1 MLIHLRLTELL
12 YLNTNIPVNSRVKDR
27 ANLRRGLYFCV
38 LYVDIKNDNYSEPQK
53 YEVRISINKGC
64 RDGIYA
70 GHGAGNMQI
79 ENLINKSTDTKNTD
93 TKTINDMTAGM
104 RVSDYIKT
112 DSSDNMSKKAAVVG
126 SSNSVDMSDTI
137 YARPQAKNEA
147 GNNDGTDMA
156 ENLLNDMNQTSENR
170 RNDMIVTASTTTSD
184 DYKAAKDDGYDV
196 IVTETD
202 KIKAVLA
209 KAGVDISIYG
219 DDLSKEQLTDITGSQ
234 TEAAMLVN
242 QMKAY
247 DIPATDDNIKAGTD
261 AIDRAKSLTNI
272 SNETKAYLVRNNMNP
287 TVSNVYKATY
297 SSSQVQNY
305 KQKVGITDNVKQLYD
320 DNQYG
325 DKGAESQGKI
335 SDELFEE
342 LKPQLKQI
350 LEEVH
355 IDSSD
360 ENLNQCRWLI
370 DEDIAVTPD
379 NVLLA
384 NQIDGITAAGENVSS
399 DFYARAVT
407 EALAMGKKAADATM
421 SQDGLTFDMAKKA
434 CDVLGEATADDIVTL
449 ESDNIPVTIE
459 NLSKLI
465 AARGKDSAASQV
477 SANKAADNQITDS
490 REARLVTAQRKLE
503 EARLS
508 MTAEANLSL
517 IKKGVSID
525 TEPIERVVELLK
537 QQENKYYGALFGDSS
552 VEASDDRVR
561 MYNNVCDI
569 FNQMKQQP
577 AYVLTLESADDTVY
591 ELYTAGKAM
600 KQSLE
605 AAASGYETLM
615 TSPRADMGD
624 SISKAFQNVDDILKE
639 LQIDT
644 SESNRRAVRIL
655 AYNSTDITEDNIK
668 QIKSVDEQVQRAFS
682 DMTPAVTIEMIK
694 RGISPL
700 DMSMSDISDTAR
712 RIKSENPDERDEKFS
727 EFLWKLEKKNE
738 ISEEERDSYIG
749 IYRLISQVE
758 QSDGAV
764 IGSLVNQGADITMK
778 NLLTAVRV
786 RGKSAMDYKV
796 DDTFAGV
803 DSVSSGIKIDS
814 QIESA
819 YHTNCLRDVLDTLSP
834 EKMEFVQYDSWLD
847 MTPEQLR
854 QAVYEADD
862 DNALS
867 EQYATEQLRQFN
879 QAVSAPENVYAFL
892 EKYDV
897 KTTAVNLM
905 AASRL
910 MKNPSETVRNLW
922 ERGDSATARALL
934 DETLRRFS
942 ESVKNPK
949 ELAQAQETLADTAE
963 HVMDSMIIED
973 RHTGS
978 IDLRQMKLLCSQ
990 LRIASNMSRQENY
1003 IVPIETADGVTGM
1016 KLRIVRGEDKKG
1028 LVDIFLEDKKCGRV
1042 AAYFEAK
1049 ENSVSAMIV
1058 TDDEQTKKLFEDN
1071 ITMFEAGIS
1080 DGEQRVRIDVALEH
1094 DISAKESKMSDMKS
1108 NTESDNETK
1117 KQLDGSESVQ
1127 TTRLY
1132 HIAEQF
1138 IVNVQRV
1145 IAQDSL

>member
-1 MLIHLRLTELL
+1 
-12 YLNTNIPVNSRVKDR
+12 
-27 ANLRRGLYFCV
+27 
-38 LYVDIKNDNYSEPQK
+38 
-53 YEVRISINKGC
+53 
-64 RDGIYA
+64 
-70 GHGAGNMQI
+70 MQI

-147 GNNDGTDMA
+147 GNSDDTDMA

-219 DDLSKEQLTDITGSQ
+219 DDLSMEQLTDITGSQ

-297 SSSQVQNY
+297 SSSQVQDY
-305 KQKVGITDNVKQLYD
+305 RQKTKMT
-320 DNQYG
+320 
-325 DKGAESQGKI
+325 EI

-350 LEEVH
+350 LEEAH

-384 NQIDGITAAGENVSS
+384 NQVDCINAAEENVSS

-407 EALAMGKKAADATM
+407 EALAMGKKATDATM
-421 SQDGLTFDMAKKA
+421 SQDGLTFD
-434 CDVLGEATADDIVTL
+434 
-449 ESDNIPVTIE
+449 
-459 NLSKLI
+459 
-465 AARGKDSAASQV
+465 
-477 SANKAADNQITDS
+477 
-490 REARLVTAQRKLE
+490 
-503 EARLS
+503 
-508 MTAEANLSL
+508 
-517 IKKGVSID
+517 
-525 TEPIERVVELLK
+525 
-537 QQENKYYGALFGDSS
+537 
-552 VEASDDRVR
+552 
-561 MYNNVCDI
+561 
-569 FNQMKQQP
+569 
-577 AYVLTLESADDTVY
+577 
-591 ELYTAGKAM
+591 
-600 KQSLE
+600 
-605 AAASGYETLM
+605 
-615 TSPRADMGD
+615 
-624 SISKAFQNVDDILKE
+624 
-639 LQIDT
+639 
-644 SESNRRAVRIL
+644 
-655 AYNSTDITEDNIK
+655 
-668 QIKSVDEQVQRAFS
+668 IKSVDEQVQRAFS

-712 RIKSENPDERDEKFS
+712 RIKSENPDEKDEKFS

-854 QAVYEADD
+854 QAVYEADE

-879 QAVSAPENVYAFL
+879 QAVSVPENVYAFL

-910 MKNPSETVRNLW
+910 MKNPSEAVRNLW

-1016 KLRIVRGEDKKG
+1016 KLSIVRGEDKKG
-1028 LVDIFLEDKKCGRV
+1028 MVDIFLEDKKCGRV

-1094 DISAKESKMSDMKS
+1094 DISAKESKMSD
-1108 NTESDNETK
+1108 NETK

>member
-1 MLIHLRLTELL
+1 MSI
-12 YLNTNIPVNSRVKDR
+12 YK
-27 ANLRRGLYFCV
+27 
-38 LYVDIKNDNYSEPQK
+38 KDNYSEPQK
-53 YEVRISINKGC
+53 HEVRISINKDC

-219 DDLSKEQLTDITGSQ
+219 DELSREQLTDITGSQ

-247 DIPATDDNIKAGTD
+247 DIPVTDDNIKAGTD

-297 SSSQVQNY
+297 SSSQVQNF

-325 DKGAESQGKI
+325 DKGAGSQGKI

-350 LEEVH
+350 LDDAH

-407 EALAMGKKAADATM
+407 EALAMGKKATDATM
-421 SQDGLTFDMAKKA
+421 SQDGLTFNMAKKA

-465 AARGKDSAASQV
+465 AARGRDSAASQA

-537 QQENKYYGALFGDSS
+537 QQENKYYGALFGESS

-600 KQSLE
+600 RQSLE

-682 DMTPAVTIEMIK
+682 DMTPAVTLEMIK

-764 IGSLVNQGADITMK
+764 IGSLVNRGADITMK

-803 DSVSSGIKIDS
+803 DSVSRGIKIDS

-834 EKMEFVQYDSWLD
+834 EKMEFVQDDSWLE

-854 QAVYEADD
+854 QAVYEADE
-862 DNALS
+862 DNTLS

-879 QAVSAPENVYAFL
+879 QAVSVPESVYAFL

-910 MKNPSETVRNLW
+910 MKNPSEAVRNLW
-922 ERGDSATARALL
+922 ERGNSATAKALF

-973 RHTGS
+973 RRTGS
-978 IDLRQMKLLCSQ
+978 LDIRQMKLLCSQ
-990 LRIASNMSRQENY
+990 LRIASSMSRQENY

-1016 KLRIVRGEDKKG
+1016 KLSIVRGEDKKG

-1071 ITMFEAGIS
+1071 ITTFESGVS

-1138 IVNVQRV
+1138 IVNAQRV

>member
-1 MLIHLRLTELL
+1 
-12 YLNTNIPVNSRVKDR
+12 
-27 ANLRRGLYFCV
+27 
-38 LYVDIKNDNYSEPQK
+38 
-53 YEVRISINKGC
+53 
-64 RDGIYA
+64 
-70 GHGAGNMQI
+70 MQI

-219 DDLSKEQLTDITGSQ
+219 DDLSREQLTDITGSQ

-261 AIDRAKSLTNI
+261 AIDRAKSITNI

-305 KQKVGITDNVKQLYD
+305 KQKVGITDNVKQLY
-320 DNQYG
+320 
-325 DKGAESQGKI
+325 
-335 SDELFEE
+335 EE

-350 LEEVH
+350 LEEAH

-421 SQDGLTFDMAKKA
+421 SQDGLTFDMAREV
-434 CDVLGEATADDIVTL
+434 CDVLSEATAEDIVTL
-449 ESDNIPVTIE
+449 ESDNMPVTIE

-465 AARGKDSAASQV
+465 AARGKDGAASQA
-477 SANKAADNQITDS
+477 SANKALDNQITDS

-537 QQENKYYGALFGDSS
+537 QQENKYYGALFGESS

-577 AYVLTLESADDTVY
+577 AYVLTLESSDDTVY

-605 AAASGYETLM
+605 AASGYETLM

-639 LQIDT
+639 LQIET

-655 AYNSTDITEDNIK
+655 AYNSTNITEENIK
-668 QIKSVDEQVQRAFS
+668 QIKSIDEQVQRAFS
-682 DMTPAVTIEMIK
+682 DMTPAVTLEMIK

-712 RIKSENPDERDEKFS
+712 QIKSENHDERDEKFS

-803 DSVSSGIKIDS
+803 DSVSRGIKIDS
-814 QIESA
+814 QIERA
-819 YHTNCLRDVLDTLSP
+819 YQANCLRDVLDTLSP
-834 EKMEFVQYDSWLD
+834 EKMEFVQDDSWLE

-854 QAVYEADD
+854 QAVYEADE
-862 DNALS
+862 DNTLS

-879 QAVSAPENVYAFL
+879 QAVSVPENVYAFL

-910 MKNPSETVRNLW
+910 MKNPSEAVRNLW

-978 IDLRQMKLLCSQ
+978 IDIRQMKLLCSQ

-1117 KQLDGSESVQ
+1117 KQLDGGESVQ

>member
-1 MLIHLRLTELL
+1 
-12 YLNTNIPVNSRVKDR
+12 
-27 ANLRRGLYFCV
+27 
-38 LYVDIKNDNYSEPQK
+38 
-53 YEVRISINKGC
+53 
-64 RDGIYA
+64 
-70 GHGAGNMQI
+70 MQI

-219 DDLSKEQLTDITGSQ
+219 DDLSREQLTDITGSQ

-261 AIDRAKSLTNI
+261 AIDRAKSITNI

-305 KQKVGITDNVKQLYD
+305 KQKVGITDNVKQLY
-320 DNQYG
+320 
-325 DKGAESQGKI
+325 
-335 SDELFEE
+335 EE

-350 LEEVH
+350 LEEAH

-421 SQDGLTFDMAKKA
+421 SQDGLTFDMAREV
-434 CDVLGEATADDIVTL
+434 CDVLSEATAEDIVTL
-449 ESDNIPVTIE
+449 ESDNMPVTIE

-465 AARGKDSAASQV
+465 AARGKDGAASQA
-477 SANKAADNQITDS
+477 SANKALDNQITDS

-537 QQENKYYGALFGDSS
+537 QQENKYYGALFGESS

-577 AYVLTLESADDTVY
+577 AYVLTLESSDDTVY

-605 AAASGYETLM
+605 AASGYETLM

-639 LQIDT
+639 LQIET

-655 AYNSTDITEDNIK
+655 AYNSTNITEENIK
-668 QIKSVDEQVQRAFS
+668 QIKSIDEQVQRAFS
-682 DMTPAVTIEMIK
+682 DMTPAVTLEMIK

-712 RIKSENPDERDEKFS
+712 QIKSENHDERDEKFS

-803 DSVSSGIKIDS
+803 DSVSRGIKIDS

-819 YHTNCLRDVLDTLSP
+819 YQANCLRDVLDTLSP
-834 EKMEFVQYDSWLD
+834 EKMEFVQDDSWLE

-854 QAVYEADD
+854 QAVYEADE
-862 DNALS
+862 DNTLS

-879 QAVSAPENVYAFL
+879 QAVSVLENVYAFL

-910 MKNPSETVRNLW
+910 MKNPSEAVRNLW

-978 IDLRQMKLLCSQ
+978 IDIRQMKLLCSQ

-1117 KQLDGSESVQ
+1117 KQLDGGESVQ

>member
-1 MLIHLRLTELL
+1 
-12 YLNTNIPVNSRVKDR
+12 
-27 ANLRRGLYFCV
+27 
-38 LYVDIKNDNYSEPQK
+38 
-53 YEVRISINKGC
+53 
-64 RDGIYA
+64 
-70 GHGAGNMQI
+70 MQI

-219 DDLSKEQLTDITGSQ
+219 DDLSREQLTDITGSQ

-261 AIDRAKSLTNI
+261 AIDRAKSITNI

-305 KQKVGITDNVKQLYD
+305 KQKVGITDNVKQLY
-320 DNQYG
+320 
-325 DKGAESQGKI
+325 
-335 SDELFEE
+335 EE

-350 LEEVH
+350 LEEAH

-421 SQDGLTFDMAKKA
+421 SQDGLTFDMAREV
-434 CDVLGEATADDIVTL
+434 CDVLSEATAEDIVTL
-449 ESDNIPVTIE
+449 ESDNMPVTIE

-465 AARGKDSAASQV
+465 AARGKDGAASQA
-477 SANKAADNQITDS
+477 SANKALDNQITDS

-537 QQENKYYGALFGDSS
+537 QQENKYYGALFGESS

-577 AYVLTLESADDTVY
+577 AYVLTLESSDDTVY

-605 AAASGYETLM
+605 AASGYETLM

-639 LQIDT
+639 LQIET

-655 AYNSTDITEDNIK
+655 AYNSTNITEENIK
-668 QIKSVDEQVQRAFS
+668 QIKSIEEQVQRAFS
-682 DMTPAVTIEMIK
+682 DMTPAVTLEMIK

-712 RIKSENPDERDEKFS
+712 QIKSENHDERDEKFS

-803 DSVSSGIKIDS
+803 DSVSRGIKIDS

-819 YHTNCLRDVLDTLSP
+819 YQANCLRDVLDTLSP
-834 EKMEFVQYDSWLD
+834 EKMEFVQDDSWLE

-854 QAVYEADD
+854 QAVYEADE
-862 DNALS
+862 DNTLS

-879 QAVSAPENVYAFL
+879 QAVSVPENVYAFL

-910 MKNPSETVRNLW
+910 MKNPSEAVRNLW

-978 IDLRQMKLLCSQ
+978 IDIRQMKLLCSQ

-1117 KQLDGSESVQ
+1117 KQLDGGESVQ

>member
-1 MLIHLRLTELL
+1 MSIYNKKITIQNHPLT
-12 YLNTNIPVNSRVKDR
+12 
-27 ANLRRGLYFCV
+27 
-38 LYVDIKNDNYSEPQK
+38 
-53 YEVRISINKGC
+53 YEKKISINKGC

-93 TKTINDMTAGM
+93 TKTINDMTTGM

-147 GNNDGTDMA
+147 GNSDDTDMA

-219 DDLSKEQLTDITGSQ
+219 DDLSMEQLTDITGSQ

-325 DKGAESQGKI
+325 DKGAGSRGKI

-350 LEEVH
+350 LEEAH

-384 NQIDGITAAGENVSS
+384 NQVDCINAAGENVSS

-407 EALAMGKKAADATM
+407 EALAMGKKATEATM

-465 AARGKDSAASQV
+465 AARGKDSAASQA

-537 QQENKYYGALFGDSS
+537 QQENKYYGALFGESS

-727 EFLWKLEKKNE
+727 EFLWKLERKNE

-803 DSVSSGIKIDS
+803 DSVSRGIKIDS

-854 QAVYEADD
+854 QAVYEANE

-879 QAVSAPENVYAFL
+879 QAVSVPENVYAFL

-910 MKNPSETVRNLW
+910 MKNPSEAVRNLW

-1016 KLRIVRGEDKKG
+1016 KLSIVRGEDKKG
-1028 LVDIFLEDKKCGRV
+1028 MVDIFLEDKKCGRV

-1117 KQLDGSESVQ
+1117 KQLDGGESVQ

>member
-1 MLIHLRLTELL
+1 
-12 YLNTNIPVNSRVKDR
+12 
-27 ANLRRGLYFCV
+27 
-38 LYVDIKNDNYSEPQK
+38 
-53 YEVRISINKGC
+53 
-64 RDGIYA
+64 
-70 GHGAGNMQI
+70 MQI

-219 DDLSKEQLTDITGSQ
+219 DDLSREQLTDITGSQ

-261 AIDRAKSLTNI
+261 AIDRAKSITNI

-305 KQKVGITDNVKQLYD
+305 KQKVGITDNVKQLY
-320 DNQYG
+320 
-325 DKGAESQGKI
+325 
-335 SDELFEE
+335 EE

-350 LEEVH
+350 LEEAH

-421 SQDGLTFDMAKKA
+421 SQDGLTFDMAREV
-434 CDVLGEATADDIVTL
+434 CDVLSEATAEDIVTL
-449 ESDNIPVTIE
+449 ESDNMPVTIE

-465 AARGKDSAASQV
+465 AARGKDGAASQA
-477 SANKAADNQITDS
+477 SANKALDNQITDS

-537 QQENKYYGALFGDSS
+537 QQENKYYGALFGESS

-577 AYVLTLESADDTVY
+577 AYVLTLESSDDTVY

-605 AAASGYETLM
+605 AASGYETLM

-639 LQIDT
+639 LQIET
-644 SESNRRAVRIL
+644 SESNRRAVKIL
-655 AYNSTDITEDNIK
+655 AYNSTNITEENIK
-668 QIKSVDEQVQRAFS
+668 QIKSIDEQVQRAFS
-682 DMTPAVTIEMIK
+682 DMTPAVTLEMIK

-712 RIKSENPDERDEKFS
+712 QIKSENHDERDEKFS

-803 DSVSSGIKIDS
+803 DSVSRGIKIDS

-819 YHTNCLRDVLDTLSP
+819 YQANCLRDVLDTLSP
-834 EKMEFVQYDSWLD
+834 EKMEFVQDDSWLE

-854 QAVYEADD
+854 QAVYEADE
-862 DNALS
+862 DNTLS

-879 QAVSAPENVYAFL
+879 QAVSVPENVYAFL

-910 MKNPSETVRNLW
+910 MKNPSEAVRNLW

-978 IDLRQMKLLCSQ
+978 IDIRQMKLLCSQ

-1117 KQLDGSESVQ
+1117 KQLDGGESVQ

>member
-1 MLIHLRLTELL
+1 
-12 YLNTNIPVNSRVKDR
+12 
-27 ANLRRGLYFCV
+27 
-38 LYVDIKNDNYSEPQK
+38 
-53 YEVRISINKGC
+53 
-64 RDGIYA
+64 
-70 GHGAGNMQI
+70 MQI

-219 DDLSKEQLTDITGSQ
+219 DDLSREQLTDITGSQ

-261 AIDRAKSLTNI
+261 AIDRAKSITNI

-305 KQKVGITDNVKQLYD
+305 KQKVGITDNVKQLY
-320 DNQYG
+320 
-325 DKGAESQGKI
+325 
-335 SDELFEE
+335 EE

-350 LEEVH
+350 LEEAH

-370 DEDIAVTPD
+370 DEDIAVTPN

-421 SQDGLTFDMAKKA
+421 SQDGLTFDMAREV
-434 CDVLGEATADDIVTL
+434 CDVLSEATAEDIVTL
-449 ESDNIPVTIE
+449 ESDNMPVTIE

-465 AARGKDSAASQV
+465 AARGKDGAASQA
-477 SANKAADNQITDS
+477 SANKALDNQITDS

-537 QQENKYYGALFGDSS
+537 QQENKYYGALFGESS

-577 AYVLTLESADDTVY
+577 AYVLTLESSDDTVY

-605 AAASGYETLM
+605 AASGYETLM

-639 LQIDT
+639 LQIET

-655 AYNSTDITEDNIK
+655 AYNSTNITEENIK
-668 QIKSVDEQVQRAFS
+668 QIKSIDEQVQRAFS
-682 DMTPAVTIEMIK
+682 DMTPAVTLEMIK

-712 RIKSENPDERDEKFS
+712 QIKSENHDERDEKFS

-803 DSVSSGIKIDS
+803 DSVSRGIKIDS

-819 YHTNCLRDVLDTLSP
+819 YQANCLRDVLDTLSP
-834 EKMEFVQYDSWLD
+834 EKMEFVQDDSWLE

-854 QAVYEADD
+854 QAVYEADE
-862 DNALS
+862 DNTLS

-879 QAVSAPENVYAFL
+879 QAVSVPENVYAFL

-910 MKNPSETVRNLW
+910 MKNPSEAVRNLW

-978 IDLRQMKLLCSQ
+978 IDIRQMKLLCSQ

-1117 KQLDGSESVQ
+1117 KQLDGGESVQ

>member
-1 MLIHLRLTELL
+1 
-12 YLNTNIPVNSRVKDR
+12 
-27 ANLRRGLYFCV
+27 
-38 LYVDIKNDNYSEPQK
+38 
-53 YEVRISINKGC
+53 
-64 RDGIYA
+64 
-70 GHGAGNMQI
+70 MQI

-112 DSSDNMSKKAAVVG
+112 ASSDNMSKKAAVVG

-219 DDLSKEQLTDITGSQ
+219 DDLSREQLTDITGSQ

-261 AIDRAKSLTNI
+261 AIDRAKSITNI

-305 KQKVGITDNVKQLYD
+305 KQKVGITDNVKQLY
-320 DNQYG
+320 
-325 DKGAESQGKI
+325 
-335 SDELFEE
+335 EE

-350 LEEVH
+350 LEEAH

-421 SQDGLTFDMAKKA
+421 SQDGLTFDMAREV
-434 CDVLGEATADDIVTL
+434 CDVLSEATAEDIVTL
-449 ESDNIPVTIE
+449 ESDNMPVTIE

-465 AARGKDSAASQV
+465 AARGKDGAASQA
-477 SANKAADNQITDS
+477 SANKALDNQITDS

-537 QQENKYYGALFGDSS
+537 QQENKYYGALFGESS

-577 AYVLTLESADDTVY
+577 AYVLTLESSDDTVY

-605 AAASGYETLM
+605 AASGYETLM

-639 LQIDT
+639 LQIET

-655 AYNSTDITEDNIK
+655 AYNSTNITEENIK
-668 QIKSVDEQVQRAFS
+668 QIKSIDEQVQRAFS
-682 DMTPAVTIEMIK
+682 DMTPAVTLEMIK

-712 RIKSENPDERDEKFS
+712 QIKSENHDERDEKFS

-803 DSVSSGIKIDS
+803 DSVSRGIKIDS

-819 YHTNCLRDVLDTLSP
+819 YQANCLRDVLDTLSP
-834 EKMEFVQYDSWLD
+834 EKMEFVQDDSWLE

-854 QAVYEADD
+854 QAVYEADE
-862 DNALS
+862 DNTLS

-879 QAVSAPENVYAFL
+879 QAVSVPENVYAFL

-910 MKNPSETVRNLW
+910 MKNPSEAVRNLW

-978 IDLRQMKLLCSQ
+978 IDIRQMKLLCSQ

-1094 DISAKESKMSDMKS
+1094 DISAKEPMASDTKS
-1108 NTESDNETK
+1108 ATESDNETK
-1117 KQLDGSESVQ
+1117 KQLDGGESVQ

>member
-1 MLIHLRLTELL
+1 
-12 YLNTNIPVNSRVKDR
+12 
-27 ANLRRGLYFCV
+27 
-38 LYVDIKNDNYSEPQK
+38 
-53 YEVRISINKGC
+53 
-64 RDGIYA
+64 
-70 GHGAGNMQI
+70 MQI
-79 ENLINKSTDTKNTD
+79 ENLINKSIDTKNTD

-219 DDLSKEQLTDITGSQ
+219 DDLSREQLTDITGSQ

-261 AIDRAKSLTNI
+261 AIDRAKSITNI

-305 KQKVGITDNVKQLYD
+305 KQKVGITDNVKQLY
-320 DNQYG
+320 
-325 DKGAESQGKI
+325 
-335 SDELFEE
+335 EE

-350 LEEVH
+350 LEEAH

-421 SQDGLTFDMAKKA
+421 SQDGLTFDMAREV
-434 CDVLGEATADDIVTL
+434 CDVLSEATAEDIVTL
-449 ESDNIPVTIE
+449 ESDNMPVTIE

-465 AARGKDSAASQV
+465 AARGKDGAASQA
-477 SANKAADNQITDS
+477 SANKALDNQITDS

-537 QQENKYYGALFGDSS
+537 QQENKYYGALFGESS

-577 AYVLTLESADDTVY
+577 AYVLTLESSDDTVY

-605 AAASGYETLM
+605 AASGYETLM

-639 LQIDT
+639 LQIET

-655 AYNSTDITEDNIK
+655 AYNSTNITEENIK
-668 QIKSVDEQVQRAFS
+668 QIKSIDEQVQRAFS
-682 DMTPAVTIEMIK
+682 DMTPAVTLEMIK

-712 RIKSENPDERDEKFS
+712 QIKSENHDERDEKFS

-803 DSVSSGIKIDS
+803 DSVSRGIKIDS

-819 YHTNCLRDVLDTLSP
+819 YQANCLRDVLDTLSP
-834 EKMEFVQYDSWLD
+834 EKMEFVQDDSWLE

-854 QAVYEADD
+854 QAVYEADE
-862 DNALS
+862 DNTLS

-879 QAVSAPENVYAFL
+879 QAVSVPENVYAFL

-910 MKNPSETVRNLW
+910 MKNPSEAVRNLW

-978 IDLRQMKLLCSQ
+978 IDIRQMKLLCSQ

-1117 KQLDGSESVQ
+1117 KQLDGGESVQ

>member
-1 MLIHLRLTELL
+1 
-12 YLNTNIPVNSRVKDR
+12 
-27 ANLRRGLYFCV
+27 
-38 LYVDIKNDNYSEPQK
+38 
-53 YEVRISINKGC
+53 
-64 RDGIYA
+64 
-70 GHGAGNMQI
+70 MQI

-147 GNNDGTDMA
+147 GNNNGTDMA

-219 DDLSKEQLTDITGSQ
+219 DDLSMEQLTDITGSQ

-325 DKGAESQGKI
+325 DKGAGSQGKI

-434 CDVLGEATADDIVTL
+434 CDVLGEATSDDIVTL
-449 ESDNIPVTIE
+449 ESDNMPVTIE

-465 AARGKDSAASQV
+465 AARGKDSAASQG

-525 TEPIERVVELLK
+525 TEPIERVVEMLK
-537 QQENKYYGALFGDSS
+537 QQENKYYGALFGESS

-577 AYVLTLESADDTVY
+577 AYVLTLESSDDTVY

-738 ISEEERDSYIG
+738 ISEKERDSYIG

-803 DSVSSGIKIDS
+803 DSVSRGIKIDS

-854 QAVYEADD
+854 QAVYEADE

-879 QAVSAPENVYAFL
+879 QAVSVPENVYAFL

-910 MKNPSETVRNLW
+910 MKNPSEAVRTLW

-1094 DISAKESKMSDMKS
+1094 DISVKESKMSDMKS

>member
-1 MLIHLRLTELL
+1 
-12 YLNTNIPVNSRVKDR
+12 
-27 ANLRRGLYFCV
+27 
-38 LYVDIKNDNYSEPQK
+38 
-53 YEVRISINKGC
+53 
-64 RDGIYA
+64 
-70 GHGAGNMQI
+70 MQI

-219 DDLSKEQLTDITGSQ
+219 DDLSMEQLTDITGSQ

-287 TVSNVYKATY
+287 TVFNVYKATY

-325 DKGAESQGKI
+325 DKGAGSQGKI

-350 LEEVH
+350 LEEAH

-384 NQIDGITAAGENVSS
+384 NQVDCINAAGENVSS

-407 EALAMGKKAADATM
+407 EALAMGKKATDATM
-421 SQDGLTFDMAKKA
+421 SQDGLIFDMAKKA

-465 AARGKDSAASQV
+465 AARGKDSAASQA

-700 DMSMSDISDTAR
+700 DMSMSDISETAR

-803 DSVSSGIKIDS
+803 DSVSRGIKIDS

-854 QAVYEADD
+854 QAVYEANE

-879 QAVSAPENVYAFL
+879 QAVSVPENVYAFL

-910 MKNPSETVRNLW
+910 MKNPSEAVRNLW
-922 ERGDSATARALL
+922 KRGDSATARALL

-1117 KQLDGSESVQ
+1117 KQLDGGESVQ

>member
-1 MLIHLRLTELL
+1 
-12 YLNTNIPVNSRVKDR
+12 
-27 ANLRRGLYFCV
+27 
-38 LYVDIKNDNYSEPQK
+38 
-53 YEVRISINKGC
+53 
-64 RDGIYA
+64 
-70 GHGAGNMQI
+70 MQI

-147 GNNDGTDMA
+147 GNNDDTDMA

-219 DDLSKEQLTDITGSQ
+219 DDLSRQQLTDITGSQ

-261 AIDRAKSLTNI
+261 AIDRAKSITNI

-325 DKGAESQGKI
+325 DKGAGSQGKI

-350 LEEVH
+350 LEEAH

-434 CDVLGEATADDIVTL
+434 CDVLGEATAEDIVTL
-449 ESDNIPVTIE
+449 ESDNMPVTIE

-465 AARGKDSAASQV
+465 AVRDKDSAASQA

-537 QQENKYYGALFGDSS
+537 QQENKYYGALFGESS

-624 SISKAFQNVDDILKE
+624 SMSKAFQNVDDILKE

-655 AYNSTDITEDNIK
+655 AYNSTDITEENIK

-854 QAVYEADD
+854 QAVYEANE

-879 QAVSAPENVYAFL
+879 HAVSAPENVYAFL

-910 MKNPSETVRNLW
+910 MKNPSEAVRNLW

-978 IDLRQMKLLCSQ
+978 IDIRQMKLLCSQ

-1058 TDDEQTKKLFEDN
+1058 TDDEQTKRLFEDN

-1094 DISAKESKMSDMKS
+1094 DISAKESKMSD
-1108 NTESDNETK
+1108 NETK
-1117 KQLDGSESVQ
+1117 KLLDGSESVQ

>member
-1 MLIHLRLTELL
+1 
-12 YLNTNIPVNSRVKDR
+12 
-27 ANLRRGLYFCV
+27 
-38 LYVDIKNDNYSEPQK
+38 
-53 YEVRISINKGC
+53 
-64 RDGIYA
+64 
-70 GHGAGNMQI
+70 MQI

-147 GNNDGTDMA
+147 GNKDGIDMA

-219 DDLSKEQLTDITGSQ
+219 DDLSREQLTDITGSQ

-261 AIDRAKSLTNI
+261 AIDRAKSITNI

-305 KQKVGITDNVKQLYD
+305 KQKVGITDNVKQLY
-320 DNQYG
+320 
-325 DKGAESQGKI
+325 
-335 SDELFEE
+335 EE

-350 LEEVH
+350 LEEAH

-421 SQDGLTFDMAKKA
+421 SQDGLTFDMAREV
-434 CDVLGEATADDIVTL
+434 CDVLSEATAEDIVTL
-449 ESDNIPVTIE
+449 ESDNMPVTIE

-465 AARGKDSAASQV
+465 AARGKDGAASQA
-477 SANKAADNQITDS
+477 SANKALDNQITDS

-537 QQENKYYGALFGDSS
+537 QQENKYYGALFGESS

-577 AYVLTLESADDTVY
+577 AYVLTLESSDDTVY

-605 AAASGYETLM
+605 AASGYETLM

-639 LQIDT
+639 LQIET

-655 AYNSTDITEDNIK
+655 AYNSTNITEENIK
-668 QIKSVDEQVQRAFS
+668 QIKSIDEQVQRAFS
-682 DMTPAVTIEMIK
+682 DMTPAVTLEMIK

-712 RIKSENPDERDEKFS
+712 QIKSENHDERDEKFS

-803 DSVSSGIKIDS
+803 DSVSRGIKIDS

-819 YHTNCLRDVLDTLSP
+819 YQANCLRDVLDTLSP
-834 EKMEFVQYDSWLD
+834 EKMEFVQDDSWLE

-854 QAVYEADD
+854 QAVYEADE
-862 DNALS
+862 DNTLS

-879 QAVSAPENVYAFL
+879 QAVSVPENVYAFL

-910 MKNPSETVRNLW
+910 MKNPSEAVRNLW

-978 IDLRQMKLLCSQ
+978 IDIRQMKLLCSQ

-1117 KQLDGSESVQ
+1117 KQLDGGESVQ

>member
-1 MLIHLRLTELL
+1 MSIYSKKITIQNHPLTYE
-12 YLNTNIPVNSRVKDR
+12 
-27 ANLRRGLYFCV
+27 
-38 LYVDIKNDNYSEPQK
+38 QK
-53 YEVRISINKGC
+53 ISINKGC

-147 GNNDGTDMA
+147 GNNDDTDMA

-325 DKGAESQGKI
+325 DKGAGSQGKI

-350 LEEVH
+350 LEEAH

-434 CDVLGEATADDIVTL
+434 CDVLGEATAEDIVTL
-449 ESDNIPVTIE
+449 ESDNMPVTIE

-465 AARGKDSAASQV
+465 AVRDKDSAASQA

-537 QQENKYYGALFGDSS
+537 QQENKYYGALFGESS

-655 AYNSTDITEDNIK
+655 AYNSTDITEENIK

-854 QAVYEADD
+854 QAVYEANE

-879 QAVSAPENVYAFL
+879 HAVSAPENVYAFL

-910 MKNPSETVRNLW
+910 MKNPSEAVRNLW

-978 IDLRQMKLLCSQ
+978 IDIRQMKLLCSQ

-1058 TDDEQTKKLFEDN
+1058 TDDEQTKRLFEDN

-1094 DISAKESKMSDMKS
+1094 DISAKESKMSD
-1108 NTESDNETK
+1108 NETK
-1117 KQLDGSESVQ
+1117 KLLDGSESVQ

>member
-1 MLIHLRLTELL
+1 MD
-12 YLNTNIPVNSRVKDR
+12 K
-27 ANLRRGLYFCV
+27 
-38 LYVDIKNDNYSEPQK
+38 K

-219 DDLSKEQLTDITGSQ
+219 DDLSREQLTDITGSQ

-325 DKGAESQGKI
+325 DKGAGSQGKI

-350 LEEVH
+350 LEEAH

-434 CDVLGEATADDIVTL
+434 CDVLGEATAEDIVTL
-449 ESDNIPVTIE
+449 ESDNMPVTIE

-465 AARGKDSAASQV
+465 AVRDKDSAASQA

-537 QQENKYYGALFGDSS
+537 QQENKYYGALFGESS

-655 AYNSTDITEDNIK
+655 AYNSTDITEENIK

-854 QAVYEADD
+854 QAVYEAGE

-879 QAVSAPENVYAFL
+879 HAVSAPENVYAFL

-910 MKNPSETVRNLW
+910 MKNPSEAVRNLW

-978 IDLRQMKLLCSQ
+978 IDIRQMKLLCSQ

-1058 TDDEQTKKLFEDN
+1058 TDDEQTKRLFEDN

-1094 DISAKESKMSDMKS
+1094 DISAKESKMSD
-1108 NTESDNETK
+1108 NETK
-1117 KQLDGSESVQ
+1117 KLLDGSESVQ

>member
-1 MLIHLRLTELL
+1 
-12 YLNTNIPVNSRVKDR
+12 
-27 ANLRRGLYFCV
+27 
-38 LYVDIKNDNYSEPQK
+38 
-53 YEVRISINKGC
+53 
-64 RDGIYA
+64 
-70 GHGAGNMQI
+70 MQI

-112 DSSDNMSKKAAVVG
+112 DRGHKMSIKAAVVG

-219 DDLSKEQLTDITGSQ
+219 DDLSREQLTDITGSQ

-261 AIDRAKSLTNI
+261 AIDRAKSITNI

-305 KQKVGITDNVKQLYD
+305 KQKVGITDNVKQLY
-320 DNQYG
+320 
-325 DKGAESQGKI
+325 
-335 SDELFEE
+335 EE

-350 LEEVH
+350 LEEAH

-421 SQDGLTFDMAKKA
+421 SQDGLTFDMAREV
-434 CDVLGEATADDIVTL
+434 CDVLSEATAEDIVTL
-449 ESDNIPVTIE
+449 ESDNMPVTIE

-465 AARGKDSAASQV
+465 AARGKDGAASQA
-477 SANKAADNQITDS
+477 SANKALDNQITDS

-537 QQENKYYGALFGDSS
+537 QQENKYYGALFGESS

-577 AYVLTLESADDTVY
+577 AYVLTLESSDDTVY

-605 AAASGYETLM
+605 AASGYETLM

-639 LQIDT
+639 LQIET

-655 AYNSTDITEDNIK
+655 AYNSTNITEENIK
-668 QIKSVDEQVQRAFS
+668 QIKSIDEQVQRAFS
-682 DMTPAVTIEMIK
+682 DMTPAVTLEMIK

-712 RIKSENPDERDEKFS
+712 QIKSENHDERDEKFS

-803 DSVSSGIKIDS
+803 DSVSRGIKIDS

-819 YHTNCLRDVLDTLSP
+819 YQANCLRDVLDTLSP
-834 EKMEFVQYDSWLD
+834 EKMEFVQDDSWLE

-854 QAVYEADD
+854 QAVYEADE
-862 DNALS
+862 DNTLS

-879 QAVSAPENVYAFL
+879 QAVSVPENVYAFL

-910 MKNPSETVRNLW
+910 MKNPSEAVRNLW

-978 IDLRQMKLLCSQ
+978 IDIRQMKLLCSQ

-1117 KQLDGSESVQ
+1117 KQLDGGESVQ

>member
-1 MLIHLRLTELL
+1 
-12 YLNTNIPVNSRVKDR
+12 
-27 ANLRRGLYFCV
+27 
-38 LYVDIKNDNYSEPQK
+38 
-53 YEVRISINKGC
+53 
-64 RDGIYA
+64 
-70 GHGAGNMQI
+70 MQI

-219 DDLSKEQLTDITGSQ
+219 DDLSREQLTDITGSQ

-261 AIDRAKSLTNI
+261 AIDRAKSITNI

-305 KQKVGITDNVKQLYD
+305 KQKVGITDNVKQLY
-320 DNQYG
+320 
-325 DKGAESQGKI
+325 
-335 SDELFEE
+335 EE

-350 LEEVH
+350 LEEAH

-421 SQDGLTFDMAKKA
+421 SQDGLTFDMAREV
-434 CDVLGEATADDIVTL
+434 CDVLSEATAEDIVTL
-449 ESDNIPVTIE
+449 ESDNMPVTIE

-465 AARGKDSAASQV
+465 AARGKDGAASQS
-477 SANKAADNQITDS
+477 SANKALDNQITDS

-537 QQENKYYGALFGDSS
+537 QQENKYYGALFGESS
-552 VEASDDRVR
+552 VEAFDDRVR

-577 AYVLTLESADDTVY
+577 AYVLTLESSDDTVY

-605 AAASGYETLM
+605 AASGYETLM

-639 LQIDT
+639 LQIET

-655 AYNSTDITEDNIK
+655 AYNSTNITEENIK
-668 QIKSVDEQVQRAFS
+668 QIKSIDEQVQRAFS
-682 DMTPAVTIEMIK
+682 DMTPAVTLEMIK

-712 RIKSENPDERDEKFS
+712 QIKSENHDERDEKFS

-803 DSVSSGIKIDS
+803 DSVSRGIKIDS

-819 YHTNCLRDVLDTLSP
+819 YQANCLRDVLDTLSP
-834 EKMEFVQYDSWLD
+834 EKMEFVQDDSWLE

-854 QAVYEADD
+854 QAVYEADE
-862 DNALS
+862 DNTLS

-879 QAVSAPENVYAFL
+879 QAVSVPENVYAFL

-910 MKNPSETVRNLW
+910 MKNPSEAVRNLW

-978 IDLRQMKLLCSQ
+978 IDIRQMKLLCSQ

-1117 KQLDGSESVQ
+1117 KQLDGGESVQ

>member
-1 MLIHLRLTELL
+1 
-12 YLNTNIPVNSRVKDR
+12 
-27 ANLRRGLYFCV
+27 
-38 LYVDIKNDNYSEPQK
+38 
-53 YEVRISINKGC
+53 
-64 RDGIYA
+64 
-70 GHGAGNMQI
+70 MQI

-93 TKTINDMTAGM
+93 TKTINDMTVGM

-219 DDLSKEQLTDITGSQ
+219 DDLSREQLTDITGSQ

-287 TVSNVYKATY
+287 TISNVYKATY

-325 DKGAESQGKI
+325 DKGAGSQGKI

-350 LEEVH
+350 LEEAH

-407 EALAMGKKAADATM
+407 EALAMGKKATDATM

-449 ESDNIPVTIE
+449 ESDNMPVTIE

-465 AARGKDSAASQV
+465 AARGKDSAASQA
-477 SANKAADNQITDS
+477 SANKALDNQITDS
-490 REARLVTAQRKLE
+490 RDARLVTAQRKLE

-537 QQENKYYGALFGDSS
+537 QQENKYYGALFGESS

-668 QIKSVDEQVQRAFS
+668 QIKSVDEQVQRALN

-700 DMSMSDISDTAR
+700 DMSMSDISETAR

-803 DSVSSGIKIDS
+803 DSVSRGIKIDS

-834 EKMEFVQYDSWLD
+834 EKMEFVQNDSWLD

-854 QAVYEADD
+854 QAVYEANE

-879 QAVSAPENVYAFL
+879 QAVSVPENVYAFL

-910 MKNPSETVRNLW
+910 MKNPSEAVRNLW

-1016 KLRIVRGEDKKG
+1016 KLSIVRGEDKKG

-1094 DISAKESKMSDMKS
+1094 DISAKEPMASDTKS
-1108 NTESDNETK
+1108 ATESE
-1117 KQLDGSESVQ
+1117 KQPDGSERVQ

-1138 IVNVQRV
+1138 IVNVQRML
-1145 IAQDSL
+1145 AQDSL

>member
-1 MLIHLRLTELL
+1 MSI
-12 YLNTNIPVNSRVKDR
+12 YK
-27 ANLRRGLYFCV
+27 
-38 LYVDIKNDNYSEPQK
+38 KDNYSEPQK
-53 YEVRISINKGC
+53 HEVRISINKDC

-184 DYKAAKDDGYDV
+184 DYKAAKDDGYDI

-219 DDLSKEQLTDITGSQ
+219 DDLSRQQLTDITGSQ

-247 DIPATDDNIKAGTD
+247 DIPATDDNIKSGTD

-350 LEEVH
+350 LEEAH

-407 EALAMGKKAADATM
+407 EALAMGKKATDATM

-434 CDVLGEATADDIVTL
+434 CDVLGEATAEDIVTL

-465 AARGKDSAASQV
+465 AARGRDSAASQA
-477 SANKAADNQITDS
+477 SENKALDNQITDS

-537 QQENKYYGALFGDSS
+537 QQENKYYGALFGESS

-561 MYNNVCDI
+561 MYNNVYDI

-682 DMTPAVTIEMIK
+682 DMTPAVTLEMIK

-712 RIKSENPDERDEKFS
+712 QIKSENNDERDEKFS

-764 IGSLVNQGADITMK
+764 IGSLVNRGADITMK
-778 NLLTAVRV
+778 NLLTAVRT
-786 RGKSAMDYKV
+786 RGKSTMDYKV

-803 DSVSSGIKIDS
+803 EGVSKGARIDE

-834 EKMEFVQYDSWLD
+834 EKMEFVQDDSWLE

-854 QAVYEADD
+854 QAVYEANE
-862 DNALS
+862 DNTLS

-879 QAVSAPENVYAFL
+879 QAVSVPESVYAFL

-910 MKNPSETVRNLW
+910 MKNPSEAVRNLW
-922 ERGDSATARALL
+922 ERGNSATAKALF

-973 RHTGS
+973 RRTGS
-978 IDLRQMKLLCSQ
+978 LDIRQMKLLCSQ
-990 LRIASNMSRQENY
+990 LKIASSMSRQENY

-1016 KLRIVRGEDKKG
+1016 KLSIVRGEDKKG

-1071 ITMFEAGIS
+1071 ITTFESGIS
-1080 DGEQRVRIDVALEH
+1080 DGEQSVHIDVALEH
-1094 DISAKESKMSDMKS
+1094 DISAKEPMASDTKS
-1108 NTESDNETK
+1108 ATESE
-1117 KQLDGSESVQ
+1117 KQPDGSERVQ

>member
-1 MLIHLRLTELL
+1 
-12 YLNTNIPVNSRVKDR
+12 
-27 ANLRRGLYFCV
+27 
-38 LYVDIKNDNYSEPQK
+38 
-53 YEVRISINKGC
+53 
-64 RDGIYA
+64 
-70 GHGAGNMQI
+70 MQI

-147 GNNDGTDMA
+147 GNKDGTDMA

-170 RNDMIVTASTTTSD
+170 RNDMIVTASTTTSN

-219 DDLSKEQLTDITGSQ
+219 DDLSREQLTDITGSQ

-247 DIPATDDNIKAGTD
+247 DIPATDDNIKAGID

-325 DKGAESQGKI
+325 DKGAGSQGKI

-350 LEEVH
+350 LDEAH

-407 EALAMGKKAADATM
+407 EALAMGKKATEATM

-434 CDVLGEATADDIVTL
+434 CDVLGEATAEDIVTL

-465 AARGKDSAASQV
+465 AARGKDSAASQA
-477 SANKAADNQITDS
+477 SANKALDNQITDS
-490 REARLVTAQRKLE
+490 RDARLVTAQRKLE

-525 TEPIERVVELLK
+525 TEPIERVVELLR
-537 QQENKYYGALFGDSS
+537 QQENKYYGALFGESS

-655 AYNSTDITEDNIK
+655 AYNSTDITEGNIK
-668 QIKSVDEQVQRAFS
+668 QIKSVDEQVQRALN

-700 DMSMSDISDTAR
+700 DMSMSDISETAR

-854 QAVYEADD
+854 QAVYEANEDS
-862 DNALS
+862 ALS

-879 QAVSAPENVYAFL
+879 QAVSVPENVYAFL

-910 MKNPSETVRNLW
+910 MKNPSEAVRNLW

-934 DETLRRFS
+934 DETLTRFS

-949 ELAQAQETLADTAE
+949 ELARAQETLADTAE

-1117 KQLDGSESVQ
+1117 KLLDGSESVQ

>member
-1 MLIHLRLTELL
+1 
-12 YLNTNIPVNSRVKDR
+12 
-27 ANLRRGLYFCV
+27 
-38 LYVDIKNDNYSEPQK
+38 
-53 YEVRISINKGC
+53 
-64 RDGIYA
+64 
-70 GHGAGNMQI
+70 MQI

-93 TKTINDMTAGM
+93 TKTINDMAAGM

-219 DDLSKEQLTDITGSQ
+219 DDLSREQLTDITGSQ

-305 KQKVGITDNVKQLYD
+305 KQKVGITDNVKQLY
-320 DNQYG
+320 
-325 DKGAESQGKI
+325 
-335 SDELFEE
+335 EE

-350 LEEVH
+350 LEEAH

-421 SQDGLTFDMAKKA
+421 SQDGLTFDMAREV
-434 CDVLGEATADDIVTL
+434 CDVLSEATAEDIVTL
-449 ESDNIPVTIE
+449 ESDNMPVTIE

-465 AARGKDSAASQV
+465 AARGKDGAASQA
-477 SANKAADNQITDS
+477 SANKALDNQITDS

-537 QQENKYYGALFGDSS
+537 QQENKYYGALFGESS

-577 AYVLTLESADDTVY
+577 AYVLTLESSDDTVY

-605 AAASGYETLM
+605 AASGYETLM

-639 LQIDT
+639 LQIET

-655 AYNSTDITEDNIK
+655 AYNSTNITEENIK
-668 QIKSVDEQVQRAFS
+668 QIKSIDEQVQRAFS
-682 DMTPAVTIEMIK
+682 DMTPAVTLEMIK

-712 RIKSENPDERDEKFS
+712 QIKSENHDERDEKFS

-803 DSVSSGIKIDS
+803 DSVSRGIKIDS

-819 YHTNCLRDVLDTLSP
+819 YQANCLRDVLDTLSP
-834 EKMEFVQYDSWLD
+834 EKMEFVQDDSWLE

-854 QAVYEADD
+854 QAVYEADE
-862 DNALS
+862 DNTLS

-879 QAVSAPENVYAFL
+879 QAVSVPENVYAFL

-910 MKNPSETVRNLW
+910 MKNPSEAVRNLW

-978 IDLRQMKLLCSQ
+978 IDIRQMKLLCSQ

-1117 KQLDGSESVQ
+1117 KQLDGGESVQ

>member
-1 MLIHLRLTELL
+1 
-12 YLNTNIPVNSRVKDR
+12 
-27 ANLRRGLYFCV
+27 
-38 LYVDIKNDNYSEPQK
+38 
-53 YEVRISINKGC
+53 
-64 RDGIYA
+64 
-70 GHGAGNMQI
+70 MQI

-112 DSSDNMSKKAAVVG
+112 DSNDNMSKKAAVVG

-219 DDLSKEQLTDITGSQ
+219 DDLSREQLTDITGSQ

-287 TVSNVYKATY
+287 TISNVYKATY

-325 DKGAESQGKI
+325 DKGAGSQGKI

-350 LEEVH
+350 LDDAH

-384 NQIDGITAAGENVSS
+384 NQIDGITAAGENVGS

-407 EALAMGKKAADATM
+407 EALAMGKKATDATM

-465 AARGKDSAASQV
+465 AARGKDSAASQG
-477 SANKAADNQITDS
+477 SANKAVDNQITDS

-537 QQENKYYGALFGDSS
+537 QQENKYYGALFGESS

-605 AAASGYETLM
+605 AAVSGYETLM

-668 QIKSVDEQVQRAFS
+668 QIKSVDEQVQRALN

-712 RIKSENPDERDEKFS
+712 QIKSENPDERDEKFS
-727 EFLWKLEKKNE
+727 EFLWKLEKNNE
-738 ISEEERDSYIG
+738 ISEEERNSYIG

-803 DSVSSGIKIDS
+803 DSVSRGIKIDS

-834 EKMEFVQYDSWLD
+834 EKMEFVKYDSWLD

-854 QAVYEADD
+854 QAVYEADE

-879 QAVSAPENVYAFL
+879 QAVSVPENVYAFL

-910 MKNPSETVRNLW
+910 MKNPSEAVRNLW
-922 ERGDSATARALL
+922 ERGESATARALL

-942 ESVKNPK
+942 DSVKNPK

-978 IDLRQMKLLCSQ
+978 IDIRQMKLLCSQ

-1117 KQLDGSESVQ
+1117 KQLEGSESVQ

>member
-1 MLIHLRLTELL
+1 MSI
-12 YLNTNIPVNSRVKDR
+12 YK
-27 ANLRRGLYFCV
+27 
-38 LYVDIKNDNYSEPQK
+38 KDNYSEPQK

-64 RDGIYA
+64 RDGIYE

-147 GNNDGTDMA
+147 GNKDGTDMA
-156 ENLLNDMNQTSENR
+156 ENLLNDMNQTSEKR

-287 TVSNVYKATY
+287 TISNVYKATY

-325 DKGAESQGKI
+325 DKGAGSQGKI

-350 LEEVH
+350 LDEAH

-407 EALAMGKKAADATM
+407 EALAMGKKATDATM

-465 AARGKDSAASQV
+465 AARGKDSAASQA

-537 QQENKYYGALFGDSS
+537 QQENKYYGALFGESS

-668 QIKSVDEQVQRAFS
+668 QIKSVDEQVQRALN

-712 RIKSENPDERDEKFS
+712 RIKSENPDEKDEKFS

-854 QAVYEADD
+854 QAVYEADE

-879 QAVSAPENVYAFL
+879 QAVSVPENVYAFL

-910 MKNPSETVRNLW
+910 MKNPSEAVRNLW

-978 IDLRQMKLLCSQ
+978 IDIRQMKLLCSQ

-1058 TDDEQTKKLFEDN
+1058 TDDEQTKRLFEDN

>member
-1 MLIHLRLTELL
+1 
-12 YLNTNIPVNSRVKDR
+12 
-27 ANLRRGLYFCV
+27 
-38 LYVDIKNDNYSEPQK
+38 
-53 YEVRISINKGC
+53 
-64 RDGIYA
+64 
-70 GHGAGNMQI
+70 MQI
-79 ENLINKSTDTKNTD
+79 ENFINKSTDTKNTD

-219 DDLSKEQLTDITGSQ
+219 DDLSREQLTDITGSQ

-261 AIDRAKSLTNI
+261 AIDRAKSITNI

-305 KQKVGITDNVKQLYD
+305 KQKVGITDNVKQLY
-320 DNQYG
+320 
-325 DKGAESQGKI
+325 
-335 SDELFEE
+335 EE

-350 LEEVH
+350 LEEAH

-421 SQDGLTFDMAKKA
+421 SQDGLTFDMAREV
-434 CDVLGEATADDIVTL
+434 CDVLSEATAEDIVTL
-449 ESDNIPVTIE
+449 ESDNMPVTIE

-465 AARGKDSAASQV
+465 AARGKDGAASQA
-477 SANKAADNQITDS
+477 SANKALDNQITDS

-508 MTAEANLSL
+508 MTEEANLSL

-537 QQENKYYGALFGDSS
+537 QQENKYYGALFGESS

-577 AYVLTLESADDTVY
+577 AYVLTLESSDDTVY

-605 AAASGYETLM
+605 AASGYETLM

-639 LQIDT
+639 LQIET

-655 AYNSTDITEDNIK
+655 AYNSTNITEENIK
-668 QIKSVDEQVQRAFS
+668 QIKSIDEQVQRAFS
-682 DMTPAVTIEMIK
+682 DMTPAVTLEMIK

-712 RIKSENPDERDEKFS
+712 QIKSENHDERDEKFS

-803 DSVSSGIKIDS
+803 DSVSRGIKIDS

-819 YHTNCLRDVLDTLSP
+819 YQANCLRDVLDTLSP
-834 EKMEFVQYDSWLD
+834 EKMEFVQDDSWLE

-854 QAVYEADD
+854 QAVYEADE
-862 DNALS
+862 DNTLS

-879 QAVSAPENVYAFL
+879 QAVSVPENVYAFL

-910 MKNPSETVRNLW
+910 MKNPSEAVRNLW

-978 IDLRQMKLLCSQ
+978 IDIRQMKLLCSQ

-1117 KQLDGSESVQ
+1117 KQLDGGESVQ

>member
-1 MLIHLRLTELL
+1 
-12 YLNTNIPVNSRVKDR
+12 
-27 ANLRRGLYFCV
+27 
-38 LYVDIKNDNYSEPQK
+38 
-53 YEVRISINKGC
+53 
-64 RDGIYA
+64 
-70 GHGAGNMQI
+70 MQI

-219 DDLSKEQLTDITGSQ
+219 DDLSREQLTDITGSQ

-261 AIDRAKSLTNI
+261 AIDRAKSITNI

-305 KQKVGITDNVKQLYD
+305 KQKVGITDNVKQLY
-320 DNQYG
+320 
-325 DKGAESQGKI
+325 
-335 SDELFEE
+335 EE

-350 LEEVH
+350 LEEAH

-421 SQDGLTFDMAKKA
+421 SQDGLTFDMAREV
-434 CDVLGEATADDIVTL
+434 CDVLSEATAEDIVTL
-449 ESDNIPVTIE
+449 ESDNMPVTIE

-465 AARGKDSAASQV
+465 AARGKDGAASQA
-477 SANKAADNQITDS
+477 SANKALDNQITDS

-537 QQENKYYGALFGDSS
+537 QQENKYYGALFGESS

-577 AYVLTLESADDTVY
+577 AYVLTLESSDDTVY

-605 AAASGYETLM
+605 AASGYETLM

-639 LQIDT
+639 LQIET

-655 AYNSTDITEDNIK
+655 AYNSTNITEENIK
-668 QIKSVDEQVQRAFS
+668 QIKSIDEQVQRAFS
-682 DMTPAVTIEMIK
+682 DMTPAVTLEMIK

-712 RIKSENPDERDEKFS
+712 QIKSENHDERDEKFS

-786 RGKSAMDYKV
+786 RGKSAMEYKV

-803 DSVSSGIKIDS
+803 DSVSRGIKIDS

-819 YHTNCLRDVLDTLSP
+819 YQANCLRDVLDTLSP
-834 EKMEFVQYDSWLD
+834 EKMEFVQDDSWLE

-854 QAVYEADD
+854 QAVYEADE
-862 DNALS
+862 DNTLS

-879 QAVSAPENVYAFL
+879 QAVSVPENVYAFL

-910 MKNPSETVRNLW
+910 MKNPSEAVRNLW

-978 IDLRQMKLLCSQ
+978 IDIRQMKLLCSQ

-1117 KQLDGSESVQ
+1117 KQLDGGESVQ

>member
-1 MLIHLRLTELL
+1 
-12 YLNTNIPVNSRVKDR
+12 
-27 ANLRRGLYFCV
+27 
-38 LYVDIKNDNYSEPQK
+38 
-53 YEVRISINKGC
+53 
-64 RDGIYA
+64 
-70 GHGAGNMQI
+70 MQI

-147 GNNDGTDMA
+147 GNNDGTDIA

-247 DIPATDDNIKAGTD
+247 DIPATDDNIKAGID

-325 DKGAESQGKI
+325 DKGAGSQEKI

-350 LEEVH
+350 LEEAH

-434 CDVLGEATADDIVTL
+434 CDILGEATADDIVTL
-449 ESDNIPVTIE
+449 ESDNMPVTIE

-465 AARGKDSAASQV
+465 AARGKDSAASQA
-477 SANKAADNQITDS
+477 SANKALDNQITDS
-490 REARLVTAQRKLE
+490 REARFVTAQRKLE

-655 AYNSTDITEDNIK
+655 AYNSTNITEENIK

-682 DMTPAVTIEMIK
+682 DMTPAVTLEMIK

-712 RIKSENPDERDEKFS
+712 RIKSENNDERDEKFS

-778 NLLTAVRV
+778 NLLTAVRT
-786 RGKSAMDYKV
+786 RGKSTMDYKV

-803 DSVSSGIKIDS
+803 EGVSKGARIDE

-819 YHTNCLRDVLDTLSP
+819 YQTNCLRDVLDTLSP
-834 EKMEFVQYDSWLD
+834 EKMEFVQDDSWLE

-854 QAVYEADD
+854 QAVYEADE
-862 DNALS
+862 DNTLS

-879 QAVSAPENVYAFL
+879 QAVSVPENVYAFL

-910 MKNPSETVRNLW
+910 MKNPSEAVRNLW

-990 LRIASNMSRQENY
+990 LKIASSMSRQENY

-1016 KLRIVRGEDKKG
+1016 KLSIVRGEDKKG

-1071 ITMFEAGIS
+1071 ITTFESGIS
-1080 DGEQRVRIDVALEH
+1080 DGEQSVHIDVALEH
-1094 DISAKESKMSDMKS
+1094 DISAKEPMASDTKS
-1108 NTESDNETK
+1108 ATESE
-1117 KQLDGSESVQ
+1117 KQPDGSERVQ

>member
-1 MLIHLRLTELL
+1 
-12 YLNTNIPVNSRVKDR
+12 
-27 ANLRRGLYFCV
+27 
-38 LYVDIKNDNYSEPQK
+38 
-53 YEVRISINKGC
+53 
-64 RDGIYA
+64 
-70 GHGAGNMQI
+70 MQI

-325 DKGAESQGKI
+325 DKGAGSQGKI

-350 LEEVH
+350 LDDAH

-407 EALAMGKKAADATM
+407 EALAMGKNAADATM
-421 SQDGLTFDMAKKA
+421 SQDGLTFDMAREV
-434 CDVLGEATADDIVTL
+434 CDVLGEATAEDIVTL
-449 ESDNIPVTIE
+449 ESDNMPVTIE

-465 AARGKDSAASQV
+465 AARGKDSAASQG
-477 SANKAADNQITDS
+477 SANKALDNQITDS

-537 QQENKYYGALFGDSS
+537 QQENKYYGALFGESS

-624 SISKAFQNVDDILKE
+624 SMSKAFQNVDDILKE

-712 RIKSENPDERDEKFS
+712 RIKSENPDEKDEKFS

-854 QAVYEADD
+854 QAVYEADE

-879 QAVSAPENVYAFL
+879 QAVSVPENVYAFL

-910 MKNPSETVRNLW
+910 MKNPSEAVRNLW

-978 IDLRQMKLLCSQ
+978 IDIRQMKLLCSQ

-1058 TDDEQTKKLFEDN
+1058 TDDEQTKRLFEDN

>member
-1 MLIHLRLTELL
+1 
-12 YLNTNIPVNSRVKDR
+12 
-27 ANLRRGLYFCV
+27 
-38 LYVDIKNDNYSEPQK
+38 
-53 YEVRISINKGC
+53 
-64 RDGIYA
+64 
-70 GHGAGNMQI
+70 MQI

-219 DDLSKEQLTDITGSQ
+219 DDLSREQLTDITGSQ

-261 AIDRAKSLTNI
+261 AIDRAKSITNI

-305 KQKVGITDNVKQLYD
+305 KQKVGITDNVKQLY
-320 DNQYG
+320 
-325 DKGAESQGKI
+325 
-335 SDELFEE
+335 EE

-350 LEEVH
+350 LEEAH

-421 SQDGLTFDMAKKA
+421 SQDGLTFDMAREV
-434 CDVLGEATADDIVTL
+434 CDVLSEATAEDIVTL
-449 ESDNIPVTIE
+449 ESDNMPVTIE

-465 AARGKDSAASQV
+465 AARGKDGAASQA
-477 SANKAADNQITDS
+477 SANKALDNQITDS

-525 TEPIERVVELLK
+525 AEPIERVVELLK
-537 QQENKYYGALFGDSS
+537 QQENKYYGALFGESS

-577 AYVLTLESADDTVY
+577 AYVLTLESSDDTVY

-605 AAASGYETLM
+605 AASGYETLM

-639 LQIDT
+639 LQIET

-655 AYNSTDITEDNIK
+655 AYNSTNITEENIK
-668 QIKSVDEQVQRAFS
+668 QIKSIDEQVQRAFS
-682 DMTPAVTIEMIK
+682 DMTPAVTLEMIK

-712 RIKSENPDERDEKFS
+712 QIKSENHDERDEKFS

-803 DSVSSGIKIDS
+803 DSVSRGIKIDS

-819 YHTNCLRDVLDTLSP
+819 YQANCLRDVLDTLSP
-834 EKMEFVQYDSWLD
+834 EKMEFVQDDSWLE

-854 QAVYEADD
+854 QAVYEADE
-862 DNALS
+862 DNTLS

-879 QAVSAPENVYAFL
+879 QAVSVPENVYAFL

-910 MKNPSETVRNLW
+910 MKNPSEAVRNLW

-978 IDLRQMKLLCSQ
+978 IDIRQMKLLCSQ

-1117 KQLDGSESVQ
+1117 KQLDGGESVQ

>member
-1 MLIHLRLTELL
+1 
-12 YLNTNIPVNSRVKDR
+12 
-27 ANLRRGLYFCV
+27 
-38 LYVDIKNDNYSEPQK
+38 
-53 YEVRISINKGC
+53 
-64 RDGIYA
+64 
-70 GHGAGNMQI
+70 MQI

-147 GNNDGTDMA
+147 GNKDGTDMA

-219 DDLSKEQLTDITGSQ
+219 DDLSREQLTDITGSQ

-261 AIDRAKSLTNI
+261 AIDQAKSLTNI

-305 KQKVGITDNVKQLYD
+305 KQKVGITDNVKQLFD

-325 DKGAESQGKI
+325 DKGAGSQGKI

-350 LEEVH
+350 LDDAH

-407 EALAMGKKAADATM
+407 EALAMGKKATDATM

-434 CDVLGEATADDIVTL
+434 CDVLGEATAEDIVTL

-465 AARGKDSAASQV
+465 AARGRDSAASQA
-477 SANKAADNQITDS
+477 SENKAADNQITDS

-537 QQENKYYGALFGDSS
+537 QQENKYYGALFGESS

-655 AYNSTDITEDNIK
+655 AYNSTDITEENIK

-682 DMTPAVTIEMIK
+682 DMTPAVTLEMIK

-712 RIKSENPDERDEKFS
+712 QIKSENPDERDEKFS

-778 NLLTAVRV
+778 NLLTAVRT
-786 RGKSAMDYKV
+786 RGKSTMDYKV

-803 DSVSSGIKIDS
+803 EGVSKGARIDE

-834 EKMEFVQYDSWLD
+834 EKMEFVQDDSWLE

-854 QAVYEADD
+854 QAVYEADE
-862 DNALS
+862 DNTLS

-879 QAVSAPENVYAFL
+879 QAVSVPESVYAFL

-910 MKNPSETVRNLW
+910 MKNPSEAVRNLW
-922 ERGDSATARALL
+922 ERGNSATAKALL

-973 RHTGS
+973 RRTGS
-978 IDLRQMKLLCSQ
+978 LDIRQMKLLCSQ

-1016 KLRIVRGEDKKG
+1016 KLSIVRGEDKKG

-1042 AAYFEAK
+1042 AAFFEAK

-1071 ITMFEAGIS
+1071 ITTFESGIS
-1080 DGEQRVRIDVALEH
+1080 DGEQSVHIDVALEH
-1094 DISAKESKMSDMKS
+1094 DISAKEPMASDTKS
-1108 NTESDNETK
+1108 ATESE
-1117 KQLDGSESVQ
+1117 KQPDGSERVQ

>member
-1 MLIHLRLTELL
+1 
-12 YLNTNIPVNSRVKDR
+12 
-27 ANLRRGLYFCV
+27 
-38 LYVDIKNDNYSEPQK
+38 
-53 YEVRISINKGC
+53 
-64 RDGIYA
+64 
-70 GHGAGNMQI
+70 MQI

-156 ENLLNDMNQTSENR
+156 ENLLNDINQTSENR

-287 TVSNVYKATY
+287 TISNVYKATY

-325 DKGAESQGKI
+325 DKGAGSQGKI

-350 LEEVH
+350 LDEAH

-407 EALAMGKKAADATM
+407 EALAMGKKATDATM

-465 AARGKDSAASQV
+465 AARGKDSAASQG
-477 SANKAADNQITDS
+477 SANKAVDNQITDS

-537 QQENKYYGALFGDSS
+537 QQENKYYGALFGESS

-605 AAASGYETLM
+605 AAVSGYETLM

-668 QIKSVDEQVQRAFS
+668 QIKSVDEQVQRALN

-712 RIKSENPDERDEKFS
+712 QIKSENPDERDEKFS
-727 EFLWKLEKKNE
+727 EFLWKLEKNNE
-738 ISEEERDSYIG
+738 ISEEERNSYIG

-803 DSVSSGIKIDS
+803 DSVSRGIKIDS

-834 EKMEFVQYDSWLD
+834 EKMEFVKYDSWLD

-854 QAVYEADD
+854 QAVYEADE

-879 QAVSAPENVYAFL
+879 QAVSVPENVYAFL

-910 MKNPSETVRNLW
+910 MKNPSEAVRNLW
-922 ERGDSATARALL
+922 ERGESATARALL

-942 ESVKNPK
+942 DSVKNPK

-978 IDLRQMKLLCSQ
+978 IDIRQMKLLCSQ

-1080 DGEQRVRIDVALEH
+1080 DGEQRVCIDVALEH
-1094 DISAKESKMSDMKS
+1094 DISAKESMASDTKS
-1108 NTESDNETK
+1108 ATESE
-1117 KQLDGSESVQ
+1117 KQPDGSESVQ

-1138 IVNVQRV
+1138 IVNAQRV

>member
-1 MLIHLRLTELL
+1 
-12 YLNTNIPVNSRVKDR
+12 
-27 ANLRRGLYFCV
+27 
-38 LYVDIKNDNYSEPQK
+38 
-53 YEVRISINKGC
+53 
-64 RDGIYA
+64 
-70 GHGAGNMQI
+70 MQI

-219 DDLSKEQLTDITGSQ
+219 DDLSREQLTDITGSQ

-261 AIDRAKSLTNI
+261 AIDRAKSITNI

-305 KQKVGITDNVKQLYD
+305 KQKVGITDNVKQLY
-320 DNQYG
+320 
-325 DKGAESQGKI
+325 
-335 SDELFEE
+335 EE

-350 LEEVH
+350 LEEAH

-421 SQDGLTFDMAKKA
+421 SQDGLTFDMAREV
-434 CDVLGEATADDIVTL
+434 CDVLSEATAEDIVTL
-449 ESDNIPVTIE
+449 ESDNMPVTIE

-465 AARGKDSAASQV
+465 AARGKDGAASQA
-477 SANKAADNQITDS
+477 SANKALDNQITDS

-537 QQENKYYGALFGDSS
+537 QQENKYYGALFGESS

-577 AYVLTLESADDTVY
+577 AYVLTLESSDDTVY

-605 AAASGYETLM
+605 AASGYETLM

-639 LQIDT
+639 LQIET

-655 AYNSTDITEDNIK
+655 AYNSTNITEENIK
-668 QIKSVDEQVQRAFS
+668 QIKSIDEQVQRAFS
-682 DMTPAVTIEMIK
+682 DMTPAVTLEMIK

-712 RIKSENPDERDEKFS
+712 QIKSENHDERDEKFS

-803 DSVSSGIKIDS
+803 DSVSRGIKIDS

-854 QAVYEADD
+854 QAVYEADE

-879 QAVSAPENVYAFL
+879 QAVSVPENVYAFL

-910 MKNPSETVRNLW
+910 MKNPSEAVRNLW

-1016 KLRIVRGEDKKG
+1016 KLSIVRGEDKKG

-1117 KQLDGSESVQ
+1117 KQLDGGESVQ

>member
-1 MLIHLRLTELL
+1 
-12 YLNTNIPVNSRVKDR
+12 
-27 ANLRRGLYFCV
+27 
-38 LYVDIKNDNYSEPQK
+38 
-53 YEVRISINKGC
+53 
-64 RDGIYA
+64 
-70 GHGAGNMQI
+70 MQI

-219 DDLSKEQLTDITGSQ
+219 DDLSREQLTDITGSQ

-261 AIDRAKSLTNI
+261 AIDRAKSITNI

-305 KQKVGITDNVKQLYD
+305 KQKVGITDNVKQLY
-320 DNQYG
+320 
-325 DKGAESQGKI
+325 
-335 SDELFEE
+335 EE

-350 LEEVH
+350 LEEAH

-421 SQDGLTFDMAKKA
+421 SQDGLTFDMAREV
-434 CDVLGEATADDIVTL
+434 CDVLSEATAEDIVTL
-449 ESDNIPVTIE
+449 ESDNMPVTIE

-465 AARGKDSAASQV
+465 AARGKDGAASQA
-477 SANKAADNQITDS
+477 SANKALDNQITDS

-537 QQENKYYGALFGDSS
+537 QQENKYYGALFGESS

-577 AYVLTLESADDTVY
+577 AYVLTLESSDDTVY

-605 AAASGYETLM
+605 AASGYETLM

-639 LQIDT
+639 LQIET

-655 AYNSTDITEDNIK
+655 AYNSTNITEENIK
-668 QIKSVDEQVQRAFS
+668 QIKSIDEQVQRAFS
-682 DMTPAVTIEMIK
+682 DMTPAVTLEMIK

-712 RIKSENPDERDEKFS
+712 QIKSENHDERDEKFS

-803 DSVSSGIKIDS
+803 DSVSRGIKIDS

-819 YHTNCLRDVLDTLSP
+819 YQANCLRDVLDTLSP
-834 EKMEFVQYDSWLD
+834 EKMEFVQDDSWLE

-854 QAVYEADD
+854 QAVYEADE
-862 DNALS
+862 DNTLS

-879 QAVSAPENVYAFL
+879 QAVSVPENVYAFL

-910 MKNPSETVRNLW
+910 MKNPSEAVRNLW

-973 RHTGS
+973 KHTGS
-978 IDLRQMKLLCSQ
+978 IDIRQMKLLCSQ

-1117 KQLDGSESVQ
+1117 KQLDGGESVQ

>member
-1 MLIHLRLTELL
+1 
-12 YLNTNIPVNSRVKDR
+12 
-27 ANLRRGLYFCV
+27 
-38 LYVDIKNDNYSEPQK
+38 
-53 YEVRISINKGC
+53 
-64 RDGIYA
+64 
-70 GHGAGNMQI
+70 MQI

-219 DDLSKEQLTDITGSQ
+219 DDLSREQLTDITGSQ

-261 AIDRAKSLTNI
+261 AIDRAKSITNI

-305 KQKVGITDNVKQLYD
+305 KQKVGITDNVKQLY
-320 DNQYG
+320 
-325 DKGAESQGKI
+325 
-335 SDELFEE
+335 EE

-350 LEEVH
+350 LEEAH

-421 SQDGLTFDMAKKA
+421 SQDGLTFDMAREV
-434 CDVLGEATADDIVTL
+434 CDVLSEATAEDIVTL
-449 ESDNIPVTIE
+449 ESDNMPVTIE

-465 AARGKDSAASQV
+465 AARGKDGAASQA
-477 SANKAADNQITDS
+477 SANKALDNQITDS

-537 QQENKYYGALFGDSS
+537 QQENKYYGALFGESS

-577 AYVLTLESADDTVY
+577 AYVLTLESSDDTVY

-605 AAASGYETLM
+605 AASGYETLM

-639 LQIDT
+639 LQIET

-655 AYNSTDITEDNIK
+655 AYNSTNITEENIK
-668 QIKSVDEQVQRAFS
+668 QIKSIDEQVQRAFS
-682 DMTPAVTIEMIK
+682 DMTPAVTLEMIK

-712 RIKSENPDERDEKFS
+712 QIKSENHDERDEKFS

-803 DSVSSGIKIDS
+803 DSVSRGIKIDS

-819 YHTNCLRDVLDTLSP
+819 YQANCLRDVLDTLSP
-834 EKMEFVQYDSWLD
+834 EKMEFVQDDSWLE

-854 QAVYEADD
+854 QAVYEADE
-862 DNALS
+862 DNTLS

-879 QAVSAPENVYAFL
+879 QAVSVPENVYAFL

-910 MKNPSETVRNLW
+910 MKNPSEVVRNLW

-978 IDLRQMKLLCSQ
+978 IDIRQMKLLCSQ

-1117 KQLDGSESVQ
+1117 KQLDGGESVQ

>member
-1 MLIHLRLTELL
+1 MSI
-12 YLNTNIPVNSRVKDR
+12 YK
-27 ANLRRGLYFCV
+27 
-38 LYVDIKNDNYSEPQK
+38 KDNYSEPQK

-147 GNNDGTDMA
+147 GNKAGTDMA

-219 DDLSKEQLTDITGSQ
+219 DDLSREQLTDITGSQ

-261 AIDRAKSLTNI
+261 AIDQAKSLTNI

-287 TVSNVYKATY
+287 TISNVYKATY

-305 KQKVGITDNVKQLYD
+305 KQKVEITDNVKQLYD

-325 DKGAESQGKI
+325 DKGAGSQGKI

-350 LEEVH
+350 LDEAH

-465 AARGKDSAASQV
+465 AARDKDSAASQG
-477 SANKAADNQITDS
+477 SANKALDNQITDS

-503 EARLS
+503 EARLA

-525 TEPIERVVELLK
+525 TEPIERVVELLR
-537 QQENKYYGALFGDSS
+537 QQENKYYGALFGESS

-700 DMSMSDISDTAR
+700 DMSMSDISETAR

-803 DSVSSGIKIDS
+803 DSVSRGIKIDS

-854 QAVYEADD
+854 QAVYEANE

-879 QAVSAPENVYAFL
+879 QAVSVPENVYAFL

-910 MKNPSETVRNLW
+910 MKNPSEAVRNLW
-922 ERGDSATARALL
+922 KRGDSATARALL

-1117 KQLDGSESVQ
+1117 KQLDGGESVQ

>member
-1 MLIHLRLTELL
+1 MSI
-12 YLNTNIPVNSRVKDR
+12 YK
-27 ANLRRGLYFCV
+27 
-38 LYVDIKNDNYSEPQK
+38 KDNYSEPQK

-64 RDGIYA
+64 RDGIYE

-147 GNNDGTDMA
+147 GNKDGTDMA

-219 DDLSKEQLTDITGSQ
+219 DDLSREQLTDITGSQ

-287 TVSNVYKATY
+287 TISNVYKATY

-325 DKGAESQGKI
+325 DKGAGSQGKI

-350 LEEVH
+350 LDEAH

-407 EALAMGKKAADATM
+407 EALAMGKKATEATM

-434 CDVLGEATADDIVTL
+434 CDVLGEATAEDIVTL

-465 AARGKDSAASQV
+465 AVRGKDSAASQA
-477 SANKAADNQITDS
+477 SANKALDNQITDS
-490 REARLVTAQRKLE
+490 REAGLVTAQRKLE

-537 QQENKYYGALFGDSS
+537 QQENKYYGALFGESS
-552 VEASDDRVR
+552 VEASDDRVH

-577 AYVLTLESADDTVY
+577 AYVLTLESDDDTVY

-668 QIKSVDEQVQRAFS
+668 QIKSVDEQVQRALN

-700 DMSMSDISDTAR
+700 DMSMSDISETAR

-803 DSVSSGIKIDS
+803 DSVSRGIKIDS

-834 EKMEFVQYDSWLD
+834 EKMEFVKYDSWLD

-854 QAVYEADD
+854 QAVYEANEDS
-862 DNALS
+862 ALS

-879 QAVSAPENVYAFL
+879 QAVSVPENVYAFL

-910 MKNPSETVRNLW
+910 MKNPSEAVRNLW

-978 IDLRQMKLLCSQ
+978 IDIRQMKLLCSQ

-1016 KLRIVRGEDKKG
+1016 KLSIVRGEDKKG

-1094 DISAKESKMSDMKS
+1094 DISAKESKMSD
-1108 NTESDNETK
+1108 NETK